1 MFVSFLRPGLFLSLL
16 VLVLAGLGVVLA
28 AAGQTARADRE
39 AHRVTGAYTVRV
51 LTPAD
56 DKVMTK
62 AATALAAA
70 PGVASAQPM
79 DAARAAQLLT
89 RWGGQP
95 IDEAALPPLH
105 LIEVRAVAAA
115 DPVRVAAALA
125 DALRVAGVSAEIYD
139 AGPARSGQAPAVR
152 IGTFGGVGAALAA
165 FLAVLF
171 VASGA
176 AAADRA
182 RAVLFADHGA
192 SRGEALAAFGRA
204 GAEIAFLAGAG
215 ALILA
220 FVTAPGVRLLAGE
233 TISYSA
239 MIAGLSSWDV
249 LLALAAPLAAG
260 LAGLIGARL
269 GASRAFDSA
278 DRLG

>member
-16 VLVLAGLGVVLA
+16 VLVLAGLGVALA
-28 AAGQTARADRE
+28 AAGQTARAARE
-39 AHRVTGAYTVRV
+39 AQRVTGAYTVRV

-56 DKVMTK
+56 GSVMTK
-62 AATALAAA
+62 ASAALAAA
-70 PGVASAQPM
+70 PGVASARPM
-79 DAARAAQLLT
+79 DAARAARLLT

-95 IDEAALPPLH
+95 VDETALPPLH
-105 LIEVRAVAAA
+105 LIEVLAAATA
-115 DPVRVAAALA
+115 DPVRLSAALA
-125 DALRVAGVSAEIYD
+125 DTLRAAGVSAEIYD
-139 AGPARSGQAPAVR
+139 AGPAASGPAPTVR
-152 IGTFGGVGAALAA
+152 IGTFGGAAAALAA
-165 FLAVLF
+165 LLAVAF
-171 VASGA
+171 VAAGA

-192 SRGEALAAFGRA
+192 SRREALAAFGRA
-204 GAEIAFLAGAG
+204 GAEIAFVAGAG

-220 FVTAPGVRLLAGE
+220 FVTAPGVRLFAGE
-233 TISYSA
+233 TISYGA

-260 LAGLIGARL
+260 LAGMIGARVS
-269 GASRAFDSA
+269 AARAFDAA